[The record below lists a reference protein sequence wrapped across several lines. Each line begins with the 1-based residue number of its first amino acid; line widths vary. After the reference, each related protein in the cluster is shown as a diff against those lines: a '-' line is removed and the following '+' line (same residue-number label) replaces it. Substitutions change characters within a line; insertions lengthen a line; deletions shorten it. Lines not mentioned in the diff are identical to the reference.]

1 MTFGSADDHP
11 ATMYLSP
18 ADLPPIKTEDIKLF
32 GSVPAVNGGSKS
44 LPSFENRLGG
54 PSSLKRSSSTSNLP
68 PITSPTAVAPSLPKP
83 EPPTSEPDSP
93 SISTLKPAKVDIRK
107 LFQNPPTSPS
117 ITPQLSP
124 EIGTSRLN
132 IGASAFV
139 PKKITIK
146 SLDGKEIDLDA
157 WRKMNPP
164 PSPVVTPSI
173 QTHRKKIPLVRMETV
188 EAKEKRLAE
197 WREKAL
203 AELGGEGLIG
213 EQMSKKAEK
222 KKKRKEAREE
232 KLKEEERKR
241 KEEEAEREHVRRE
254 EEQMRRIV
262 EEEERGR
269 EEKEERKVAKSK
281 KSKFAKE
288 AEEQKPEPQG
298 GGVESPFEE
307 SPKNAK
313 VEAFWRR
320 LAPVARSAL
329 ATVRIIED
337 LSRISYPE
345 GVTGPRPEL
354 NVNPKKGKFK

>member
-18 ADLPPIKTEDIKLF
+18 ADLPPIKTEGIKLF

-44 LPSFENRLGG
+44 LPSFENQMAG

-68 PITSPTAVAPSLPKP
+68 PITSPIVMAPSLPKP

-157 WRKMNPP
+157 WRKSNPP

-173 QTHRKKIPLVRMETV
+173 QTHQKRISVVRMETV

-197 WREKAL
+197 WREK
-203 AELGGEGLIG
+203 GLIV
-213 EQMSKKAEK
+213 EQMNKKASQ

-232 KLKEEERKR
+232 KLREFEEERKR
-241 KEEEAEREHVRRE
+241 KEEEEEAEREHVRRE
-254 EEQMRRIV
+254 EEQMKRVV
-262 EEEERGR
+262 EEEERGHK
-269 EEKEERKVAKSK
+269 EKEERKVAKAE
-281 KSKFAKE
+281 KSRLAKE
-288 AEEQKPEPQG
+288 AEEQKPEPQW
-298 GGVESPFEE
+298 GGVESPPFEE
-307 SPKNAK
+307 PPKNAK

-320 LAPVARSAL
+320 LAPVSRSAL

-337 LSRISYPE
+337 LNRISYPE

-354 NVNPKKGKFK
+354 NVNSKKGKFK